1 MLDDRVDPS
10 EHSYPAV
17 WVNKVPIVDT
27 NRGESGQ
34 CGECEA
40 EAQQETQQENSHGLL
55 SFSLSALY
63 CPPSHPARLCYRT
76 TPSTLERTEI
86 NSNFNL
92 SINDSLY
99 VSYKTLIIFLFSKL
113 DTEALYFLFVN
124 VLKY

>member
-10 EHSYPAV
+10 EHSDPAV

-27 NRGESGQ
+27 NRGESSQ
-34 CGECEA
+34 CGEWKA
-40 EAQQETQQENSHGLL
+40 ETQQENSHGLL

-76 TPSTLERTEI
+76 TQSTLERTEI